1 MSGPTLV
8 AVILVVLGLAGQVLG
23 DILVRKENETI
34 TYFDDM
40 MSMFGPSI
48 SSKGVRGYVYVAS
61 PLDGCSAVQPPPIKN
76 LSWIALIARDNCSFV
91 EKVRKAQNANYSA
104 AIVYNSYSDDDV
116 LSMAGDGSDIII
128 PSVFV
133 GWTDGE
139 LLRTQYCFNCLNLEH
154 KSGTYNL
161 FIDNHEPQYYN
172 PYVLWPF
179 AAVVGTCFI
188 LMIIFMVIKW
198 CRDINRR
205 RKSRLPKKQ
214 LKKIPTKKF
223 KKGDEYDCCAIC
235 LDDYEEGDKLRL
247 LPCSHAYHTKCIDP
261 WLTKNKR
268 SCPICKRKVFPGD
281 DPDTESDS
289 SDDERPTERTPLLGN
304 SSEPSGQTNRR
315 STFDSSG
322 LPPPT
327 GVVRVNPGHTC
338 SHDSDQSESEEGAAG
353 GVRHLNLGQENPLLS
368 LGRAPVHEKR
378 PANQKVGSEEKLT
391 NENQAAP
398 SSSTYQDKHETVVTV
413 TNEGADNS
421 GFRNDD
427 FSSEEEDGDFGNP
440 GDADDV
446 MYVGKGKVDEK
457 KNNGVV

>member
-48 SSKGVRGYVYVAS
+48 SSKGVRVRN
-61 PLDGCSAVQPPPIKN
+61 VQN
-76 LSWIALIARDNCSFV
+76 WSV
-91 EKVRKAQNANYSA
+91 A
-104 AIVYNSYSDDDV
+104 AIVYNHRNDDKI
-116 LSMAGDGSDIII
+116 MTMHGDGSDIII

-154 KSGTYNL
+154 KSGTL
-161 FIDNHEPQYYN
+161 SSG
-172 PYVLWPF
+172 
-179 AAVVGTCFI
+179 AGT
-188 LMIIFMVIKW
+188 LTV
-198 CRDINRR
+198 DA
-205 RKSRLPKKQ
+205 
-214 LKKIPTKKF
+214 T
-223 KKGDEYDCCAIC
+223 
-235 LDDYEEGDKLRL
+235 
-247 LPCSHAYHTKCIDP
+247 YHTKCIDP

-315 STFDSSG
+315 STFDSS
-322 LPPPT
+322 
-327 GVVRVNPGHTC
+327 
-338 SHDSDQSESEEGAAG
+338 
-353 GVRHLNLGQENPLLS
+353 
-368 LGRAPVHEKR
+368 
-378 PANQKVGSEEKLT
+378 
-391 NENQAAP
+391 
-398 SSSTYQDKHETVVTV
+398 
-413 TNEGADNS
+413 
-421 GFRNDD
+421 
-427 FSSEEEDGDFGNP
+427 EEEDGDFGNP